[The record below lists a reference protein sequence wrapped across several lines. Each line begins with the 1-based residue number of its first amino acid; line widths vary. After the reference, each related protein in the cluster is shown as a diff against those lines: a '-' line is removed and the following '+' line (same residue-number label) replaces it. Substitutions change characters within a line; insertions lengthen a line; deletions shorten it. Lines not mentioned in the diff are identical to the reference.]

1 MATCSPPVTSLA
13 SIIKTYEHW
22 LHYGTFVHEP
32 LKESLLGV
40 LHNSCGDT
48 SYNGLPTNP
57 ADLYNSFDK
66 HHKLKL
72 NKLLQK
78 GVLNK
83 DQMQLIF
90 PPNKQET
97 YSNNFDVTLLVVL
110 IINCCNLPP
119 PVKGWKDKNPPLSDQ
134 SKSANVIRAR
144 ELRNFFHHTDPKI
157 FDKQTF
163 DDKWLEGDKVVNSLS
178 YKYDSQALKTAS
190 LDPTKLS
197 VLHSL
202 LQFLQIKQDTIQK
215 QIDSNAEDMK
225 LSFDDIKKKTSSNT
239 EDIKKNS
246 EDQLQHTTRLEKDL
260 KDQLEHN
267 KRLDKELLDAC
278 MQMETLKEQMFCLQN
293 EQLGIYLYYL
303 YFKIQT

>member
-1 MATCSPPVTSLA
+1 MATSLA

-40 LHNSCGDT
+40 LHNFSGDI
-48 SYNGLPTNP
+48 SYDGLPTNP
-57 ADLYNSFDK
+57 ADLYKEFDK
-66 HHKLKL
+66 NHRITL

-78 GVLNK
+78 GTLKK

-110 IINCCNLPP
+110 IINCCNLQP

-134 SKSANVIRAR
+134 SKAANVIRAR
-144 ELRNFFHHTDPKI
+144 ELRNFFHHTDPKD

-163 DDKWLEGDKVVNSLS
+163 DAKWLEGDEVVNSLT

-197 VLHSL
+197 VVHSL
-202 LQFLQIKQDTIQK
+202 LQFLQIKQDAIQK
-215 QIDSNAEDMK
+215 QIESNDEDMK
-225 LSFDDIKKKTSSNT
+225 SSFVDIKKKTDSNT
-239 EDIKKNS
+239 EDTKKNS
-246 EDQLQHTTRLEKDL
+246 ENHLKQTTRLEKDL
-260 KDQLEHN
+260 KDQLEHI
-267 KRLDKELLDAC
+267 KRLEKELADAC
-278 MQMETLKEQMFCLQN
+278 TQIETLKEQMFYVEN
-293 EQLGIYLYYL
+293 EQLGKYLFIYVL
-303 YFKIQT
+303 KTC